1 MSAYITT
8 ECFVRFT
15 FITKDVEQFV
25 SNLECDASIQKELSQ
40 AVYVGLAQQ

>member
-8 ECFVRFT
+8 ECFVRFA
-15 FITKDVEQFV
+15 FITEDVEQFV
-25 SNLECDASIQKELSQ
+25 GNLECDACVQTELSQ